1 MGRHLCRMPVP
12 FGHMQCAVREALRG
26 VQTVFNIRSLLTI
39 VCLKVGE
46 HDVGLNFK
54 TMLVA
59 AVALGSNGPGD
70 IT

>member
-1 MGRHLCRMPVP
+1 ML
-12 FGHMQCAVREALRG
+12 FGHMQCAVREALGG
-26 VQTVFNIRSLLTI
+26 VQTVFNVRSLLTI

-54 TMLVA
+54 TMLIA
-59 AVALGSNGPGD
+59 IVALGSNGPGD